1 ARLNT
6 THATT
11 TMSDP
16 GTSMSRSRRY
26 PEEYAIALPGVPT
39 GRVKASPDGN
49 ATTGAMTR
57 GSMPYCVA
65 IPRATGMSR
74 ATTAEWLMASVST
87 IPKADRNAT
96 TAPGVRAQWLT
107 VMLAIQTAAPEWFR
121 ADPSAMAPP
130 YMSSTPQLTYCSMS
144 RHVSSPAAKMSTTP
158 ASAMVASPNSS
169 PPTIQAAR
177 VPSMMKPMARSR
189 TEGRPIRI

>member
-1 ARLNT
+1 DLGHLRRVGDQLGLLRRGDHAVHGLREAAVGRDQIGHRWWFLSLGESGARQGMKIGAAAQPAAGDVSGRPVRGPWRCTARLNT
-6 THATT
+6 VHATT

-74 ATTAEWLMASVST
+74 ATTAE
-87 IPKADRNAT
+87 
-96 TAPGVRAQWLT
+96 
-107 VMLAIQTAAPEWFR
+107 
-121 ADPSAMAPP
+121 
-130 YMSSTPQLTYCSMS
+130 
-144 RHVSSPAAKMSTTP
+144 
-158 ASAMVASPNSS
+158 
-169 PPTIQAAR
+169 
-177 VPSMMKPMARSR
+177 
-189 TEGRPIRI
+189 